1 MQTKST
7 LFKTIV
13 FALTGG
19 LARPG
24 FAAEVTGAPPPS
36 QTLYPEGSQ
45 QSFKGPEAYF
55 TGDVQVDTLFPGND
69 IRARPHR

>member
-45 QSFKGPEAYF
+45 QSFGGRPVSQAAGVSFVE
-55 TGDVQVDTLFPGND
+55 TG
-69 IRARPHR
+69 